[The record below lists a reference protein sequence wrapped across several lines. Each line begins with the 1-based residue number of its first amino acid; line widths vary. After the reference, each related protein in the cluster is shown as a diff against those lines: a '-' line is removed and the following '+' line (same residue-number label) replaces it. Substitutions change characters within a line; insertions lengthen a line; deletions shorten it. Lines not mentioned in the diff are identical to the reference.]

1 MNRKQADIVASG
13 LVVSVILTGLAIFWQ
28 RSQQQQ
34 DGMMRHMESNT
45 ADPLWILG
53 ATLVVAIAV
62 GGAYLFVREEFAPAE
77 RTTPPDDAANA
88 PPVRSETTDQAD
100 QQRETEEA
108 PGEQSPAK
116 EGERST
122 TSTEETTE
130 RSATPGEGTVT
141 DEQAQSGRPLLE
153 MLPEDERTVLEP
165 VIDSPGITQV
175 ALRDRSDFSKSKV
188 SQTVSE
194 LEKRGLLYREKQGR
208 TYRVYPTDD
217 VASAG

>member
-1 MNRKQADIVASG
+1 VNRKQADIVASG
-13 LVVSVILTGLAIFWQ
+13 LVVSVILTGVAIFWQ

-53 ATLVVAIAV
+53 ATLVVGIAV
-62 GGAYLFVREEFAPAE
+62 GGAYLFVREQIVPAE
-77 RTTPPDDAANA
+77 HTTPPDYAANVTPDDAANA
-88 PPVRSETTDQAD
+88 PAAGSENRAD
-100 QQRETEEA
+100 RPTE
-108 PGEQSPAK
+108 PGEQSPAEQG
-116 EGERST
+116 EGSA
-122 TSTEETTE
+122 TSAEETNE
-130 RSATPGEGTVT
+130 RSATPTGESN
-141 DEQAQSGRPLLE
+141 DQAQSGRPLLE

-188 SQTVSE
+188 SQTVSD

-208 TYRVYPTDD
+208 TYRVYPTED
-217 VASAG
+217 VASA

>member
-13 LVVSVILTGLAIFWQ
+13 LVVSVILTGVAIFWQ

-53 ATLVVAIAV
+53 ATLVVGIAV
-62 GGAYLFVREEFAPAE
+62 GGAYLFVREEIVPAE
-77 RTTPPDDAANA
+77 HTTPPDEAANA
-88 PPVRSETTDQAD
+88 PPDSAANAPAVGSENRAD
-100 QQRETEEA
+100 RPGGTET
-108 PGEQSPAK
+108 GEQSPA
-116 EGERST
+116 EQGEET
-122 TSTEETTE
+122 TSAEEMTE
-130 RSATPGEGTVT
+130 RSATPAEESN
-141 DEQAQSGRPLLE
+141 EQAHPGRPLLE

-175 ALRDRSDFSKSKV
+175 ALRDRSGFSKSKV
-188 SQTVSE
+188 SQTVSD

-208 TYRVYPTDD
+208 TYRIYPTED
-217 VASAG
+217 VAAA